1 MFRRDQGVRMRS
13 TLVAT
18 IIVALALMTG
28 GALMLYMLHRHQDR
42 TMYESTGSR
51 SYQIAHQ
58 IDEGGIANIDPQLL
72 TLTTGIDIIQ
82 VVDANGSVVFSS
94 PDPDENPISTLSPG
108 WWKTGRFDVEVP
120 GRSGT
125 YCGQVTGA
133 RWQGV
138 DYNVIT
144 AVSKQPY
151 LSGFRGTAIILA
163 IEFPLIILIAG
174 AAVYFFVGRALKPVT
189 RITTQV
195 EAITSSDLS
204 RRVPVPTTDDE
215 VTRLAATMNTML
227 ERLEQSRDSQLQ
239 FVGDASHELRSPLTT
254 LVGILDL
261 ADDTDSA
268 VDVDTV
274 RTILLPEALR
284 MKTMVADLLLLARAD
299 ERGIPLIVDEVDL
312 DDIVGAE
319 AKRLR
324 SLGLA
329 RVVAEV
335 SPIRVIGDSD
345 KLTRAV
351 RNLTDN
357 ASHHASTT
365 ITLSM
370 SEDIG
375 AGTATIR
382 VSDDGPGVPME
393 ARDKIFDRFYRHDND
408 RGRHVGGSGLGLP
421 IAAEI
426 ARAHGGFIGVSET
439 PGGGATF
446 TMTIRSE
453 TTIAPDTGLAAGGR
467 TEQQSLVVGQAVAG
481 SAHRPN

>member
-18 IIVALALMTG
+18 IIVAFALMTG
-28 GALMLYMLHRHQDR
+28 GAVMLYVLHRHQDR

-51 SYQIAHQ
+51 SYEIAHQ
-58 IDEGGIANIDPQLL
+58 IDEGGIDNIDPRLL
-72 TLTTGIDIIQ
+72 TPTTGIDIIQ
-82 VVDANGSVVFSS
+82 IVDEGGTVVFSS
-94 PDPDENPISTLSPG
+94 PDPDENPISTLTPG
-108 WWKTGRFDVEVP
+108 WWKTARFEVEIP

-125 YCGQVTGA
+125 YCGQATGA
-133 RWQGV
+133 QWEGV
-138 DYNVIT
+138 DYNVLT

-151 LSGFRGTAIILA
+151 LSGFRGSAVILA
-163 IEFPLIILIAG
+163 IEFPVIILMAG
-174 AAVYFFVGRALKPVT
+174 AAVYFFVGRALSPVT
-189 RITTQV
+189 RITKQV

-227 ERLEQSRDSQLQ
+227 ERLEHSRDSQLQ

-268 VDVDTV
+268 IDVDTV

-299 ERGIPLIVDEVDL
+299 EHGIPLVVDEVDL

-329 RVVAEV
+329 KVVADV

-345 KLTRAV
+345 TLTRAV

-357 ASHHASTT
+357 ASHHAATT

-370 SEDIG
+370 SEDPR
-375 AGTATIR
+375 AGTATIS
-382 VSDDGPGVPME
+382 VSDDGPGVPVE
-393 ARDKIFDRFYRHDND
+393 VRAKIFDRFYRHDND
-408 RGRHVGGSGLGLP
+408 RGRHAGGSGLGLP

-426 ARAHGGFIGVSET
+426 ARAHGGTITVSDT

-446 TMTIRSE
+446 ALTIKSA
-453 TTIAPDTGLAAGGR
+453 TTITPETGLAAGASVER
-467 TEQQSLVVGQAVAG
+467 PLVVGQTVSGATDR
-481 SAHRPN
+481 SN